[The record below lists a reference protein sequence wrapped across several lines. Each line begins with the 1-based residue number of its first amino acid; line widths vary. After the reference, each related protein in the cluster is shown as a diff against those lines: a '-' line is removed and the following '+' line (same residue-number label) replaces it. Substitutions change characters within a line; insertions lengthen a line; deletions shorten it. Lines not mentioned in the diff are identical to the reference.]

1 MFKALLKKQ
10 LTEINSYLFQNKR
23 TGVLYGKRKIALVT
37 CLYALLFSLI
47 GVSFFLMLRQLC
59 RPFFDHD
66 LSWLYFAIVGLLSLA
81 LGIFGSVFNTYASL
95 YRAKDNDLLLS
106 LPIPPFK
113 ILATR
118 IIGVFISAL
127 LYQSIV
133 YIPALIV
140 RFIYAP
146 VTVSGVVFA
155 VLLWLVTGVLITFFT
170 IILGWVVAA
179 ISARLKNKSI
189 VTIILFMVFFGA
201 YYYLIFQAGDF
212 VTKIIGA
219 GEDIANGFRN
229 FAYPLYCFGIAAE
242 GNALAFLGFTA
253 ATAALFL
260 LAMFIMSKTF
270 IRITTGAK
278 SGNKIRYK
286 EKPIK
291 TKTPSR
297 ALLYREV
304 KRLMSSATVFLN
316 CSLSTFL
323 GVLFAVLLLINKG
336 TVAELFEKVGDEAFV
351 LRNIF
356 ISMGFGTCFMLA
368 LMNNICGPSVSLEAK
383 SIDLTRSL
391 PVKTRDLLLTK
402 QKLHILMTLFSVL
415 ALAVCVAVVLQTGAI
430 ETVFI
435 IVDSAIFV
443 FYGSAFSLT
452 MGLKFPNLKWTNE
465 TVAVKQGAGNMIT
478 VFGGMGVAAAV
489 GFGVYGLNLI
499 MPLWLGLLIIGVVF
513 LGLAV
518 FLNAWIFKKG
528 VKIFDEL

>member
-10 LTEINSYLFQNKR
+10 LTEINSYLFQNKK
-23 TGVLYGKRKIALVT
+23 TGALYSKRKIAVVA
-37 CLYALLFSLI
+37 CLYALMFSLI
-47 GVSFFLMLRQLC
+47 GVSFFLMLRQMC
-59 RPFFDHD
+59 KPFFDAE

-118 IIGVFISAL
+118 IIGVFTSAL
-127 LYQSIV
+127 LYQSIM
-133 YIPALIV
+133 YIPALIA

-146 VTVSGVVFA
+146 VTVLSVVFA
-155 VLLWLVTGVLITFFT
+155 LVLWLVMGVLITFFT

-201 YYYLIFQAGDF
+201 YYYFIFQAGDF
-212 VTKIIGA
+212 VAKIIGA

-253 ATAALFL
+253 ATVALFF

-270 IRITTGAK
+270 IKITTGAK

-297 ALLYREV
+297 ALLYREFR
-304 KRLMSSATVFLN
+304 RLFSSATVFLN

-323 GVLFAVLLLINKG
+323 GVLFAVILLINKG
-336 TVAELFEKVGDEAFV
+336 TVAEWFVQAGDGADI
-351 LRNIF
+351 LKAIF
-356 ISMGFGTCFMLA
+356 TVMGIGTCFMLA
-368 LMNNICGPSVSLEAK
+368 TMNNIAGPSVSLEAK
-383 SIDLTRSL
+383 SLDLTKSL
-391 PVKTRDLLLTK
+391 PVKTRDLLLAK
-402 QKLHILMTLFSVL
+402 QKLHILMTIFSVL
-415 ALAVCVAVVLQTGAI
+415 ALAVCVAVVMQTDALASAL
-430 ETVFI
+430 VI
-435 IVDSAIFV
+435 IDSAIFV

-478 VFGGMGVAAAV
+478 VFGAIGFSAAV
-489 GFGVYGLNLI
+489 GFGLYGLGLI
-499 MPLWLGLLIIGVVF
+499 MPLWLGLMLIGVIFAAV
-513 LGLAV
+513 AV
-518 FLNAWIFKKG
+518 FLNLWIFKKG
-528 VKIFDEL
+528 VKVFDEL

>member
-10 LTEINSYLFQNKR
+10 LTEINSYLFQNKK
-23 TGVLYGKRKIALVT
+23 TGALYGRRKIVLVV

-47 GVSFFLMLRQLC
+47 GASFFFMLGQMC
-59 RPFFDHD
+59 RPFFDAD

-118 IIGVFISAL
+118 IIGVFTSAL

-133 YIPALIV
+133 YIPALLA

-155 VLLWLVTGVLITFFT
+155 ILLWLVMGVLNTFFT

-201 YYYLIFQAGDF
+201 YYYFIFQAGDF
-212 VTKIIGA
+212 VTKIVAA

-229 FAYPLYCFGIAAE
+229 FAYPLYAFGIAAE
-242 GNALAFLGFTA
+242 GNALAFLGFTL
-253 ATAALFL
+253 ATATLFFAALFV
-260 LAMFIMSKTF
+260 MSKTF
-270 IRITTGAK
+270 IKITTGAK

-297 ALLYREV
+297 ALLYREF
-304 KRLMSSATVFLN
+304 KRLFSSATVFLN

-323 GVLFAVLLLINKG
+323 GVLFAVILLINKETAAG
-336 TVAELFEKVGDEAFV
+336 WFVQAGEGAETLKAILIAIGV
-351 LRNIF
+351 
-356 ISMGFGTCFMLA
+356 GTCFMLA
-368 LMNNICGPSVSLEAK
+368 TMNNIAGPSVSLEAK
-383 SIDLTRSL
+383 SLDLTKSL
-391 PVKTRDLLLTK
+391 PVETRDLLLVK
-402 QKLHILMTLFSVL
+402 QKLHVLMTLFSVL
-415 ALAVCVAVVLQTGAI
+415 ALAVCVAVVMQTDALV
-430 ETVFI
+430 TAFI
-435 IVDSAIFV
+435 IIDSAVFV

-465 TVAVKQGAGNMIT
+465 VVAVKQGAGNMIT
-478 VFGGMGVAAAV
+478 VFGAIGISAAV
-489 GFGVYGLNLI
+489 GFGLYGLGLI
-499 MPLWLGLLIIGVVF
+499 MPLWLGLMLIGVIF
-513 LGLAV
+513 AAV
-518 FLNAWIFKKG
+518 AVVLNLWIFDKG

>member
-23 TGVLYGKRKIALVT
+23 TGVLYGKRKIAIVS
-37 CLYALLFSLI
+37 CLYALLFALI
-47 GVSFFLMLRQLC
+47 GVSFFLLLKQLC
-59 RPFFDHD
+59 RPFYDAD
-66 LSWLYFAIVGLLSLA
+66 LSWLYFAIVGILSLA

-106 LPIPPFK
+106 MPIPPYK

-118 IIGVFISAL
+118 IIGVFTSAL

-146 VTVSGVVFA
+146 VSVSGALFA
-155 VLLWLVTGVLITFFT
+155 VVLWLVMGVLITFFT
-170 IILGWVVAA
+170 VILGFLVAA
-179 ISARLKNKSI
+179 ISARLKNKTF

-212 VTKIIGA
+212 VTKIIAA

-242 GNALAFLGFTA
+242 GNALAFFGFTA
-253 ATAALFL
+253 ATAALFFV
-260 LAMFIMSKTF
+260 AMFIMSKTF

-278 SGNKIRYK
+278 SGNKVQYK

-291 TKTPSR
+291 IKTPSS
-297 ALLYREV
+297 ALLYREF
-304 KRLMSSATVFLN
+304 KRLISSATVFLN

-336 TVAELFEKVGDEAFV
+336 TVAGVFVSVGDDAETVKA
-351 LRNIF
+351 IF
-356 ISMGFGTCFMLA
+356 TAMGFGTCFMLA
-368 LMNNICGPSVSLEAK
+368 GMNNICGPSVSLEAK
-383 SIDLTRSL
+383 TIDLTRSL
-391 PVKTRDLLLTK
+391 PVNTRDLFSAK
-402 QKLHILMTLFSVL
+402 QKLHILMTLFPVL
-415 ALAVCVAVVLQTGAI
+415 MLAASVAVVLQTTAA
-430 ETVFI
+430 ESALI
-435 IVDSAIFV
+435 IINSAIFV
-443 FYGSAFSLT
+443 FYGSAFSFT

-465 TVAVKQGAGNMIT
+465 VVAVKQGAGNMIT
-478 VFGGMGVAAAV
+478 VFGGMGAATAV
-489 GFGVYGLNLI
+489 GFGLYGLGLI

-513 LGLAV
+513 AGLTV
-518 FLNAWIFKKG
+518 LLNLWIFKKG
-528 VKIFDEL
+528 VKIFEEM